1 MNQKNNT
8 VKEKVALAVVFIV
21 SLCVFAVLSISITMV
36 GIYFAYQLFFSV
48 GWWAGLLVIIGVLAI
63 FAASVSV
70 ALEVIERKFDK

>member
-1 MNQKNNT
+1 MNQKSNT

>member
-1 MNQKNNT
+1 MNQKSNT
-8 VKEKVALAVVFIV
+8 VKEKIALAVVFII
-21 SLCVFAVLSISITMV
+21 SLCVFAVVSIAITMV

-48 GWWAGLLVIIGVLAI
+48 GWWAGVLVIIGVLAI